1 MHKYLDLIWH
11 PIETENRKGNLK
23 MTTTKM
29 FYLKTLRVKIPT
41 DIVRI
46 QYLNVTGQVI
56 LLRNLRNEDEK

>member
-1 MHKYLDLIWH
+1 
-11 PIETENRKGNLK
+11 

>member
-11 PIETENRKGNLK
+11 LIETENRKGNLK

-56 LLRNLRNEDEK
+56 LLRNEDEK